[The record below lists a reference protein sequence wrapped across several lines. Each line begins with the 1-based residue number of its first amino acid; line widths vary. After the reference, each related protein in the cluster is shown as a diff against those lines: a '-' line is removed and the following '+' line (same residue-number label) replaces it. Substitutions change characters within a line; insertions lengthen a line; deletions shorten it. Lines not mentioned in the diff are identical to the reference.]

1 MKKFVLLFFLLFI
14 TSWNYALVLNN
25 PIDCNTSTIKYYSD
39 NLSSI
44 LAPPVNDDCENA
56 IVLIANAD
64 DTCSQLVSSTLFEST
79 ASIENNTC
87 GGIDDDDVWFQFEAI
102 SESHAI
108 GLENIVEV
116 DELETQNQNL
126 YFVVYEGV
134 DCNSLSQIFCSDPET
149 NIVEGLTIGNN
160 YYIRVYSETAES
172 MQNIT
177 FEICVNVPLFV
188 ANDTQYTVTELIED
202 VLIDVNPN
210 CPQVF
215 NVTSSTGIDFPDENA
230 NGIGYFEANG
240 SSFPFERGLVMT
252 TGNVLNVIGPETGTI
267 SGGEFLTW
275 PGDSDLESVIP
286 SLPPESTANASIIEF
301 DFVPLINEISFD
313 FIFAAEEY
321 GEFQCRITDAFAFLL
336 TNSSGVTTNIALVP
350 GTTNPISVLTVRD
363 EIYNDEC
370 PSVNPEYFS
379 AYYGNGG
386 LPSVTNPT
394 NFIGRTE
401 VITAMAAVV
410 PNETYH
416 IKLVVAD
423 YGDAAFDSAVFF
435 SASSFDIGYP
445 ALGDDI
451 LLGSGQEIC
460 EGDTV
465 NLDAGNVPLN
475 ASIAWYKNGEII
487 EGANSPTINVT
498 ETATYTAEF
507 TIGNSSCSLSDD
519 VLIEFFSTPEPSF
532 AETSIIKCANE
543 ELLLQIDIANIDELN
558 SLTYHWT
565 LDPPGDD
572 TPSEEVY
579 SGSDNSYLLVN
590 TEAQQGVF
598 SVIVTDDVT
607 GCSAEAEIFIEF
619 YDNANCVNLPQG
631 LSPNGDGNNDCLV
644 LDHLEDRE
652 DITGIEIFNRYGI
665 KIYELNEY
673 VNEWCGTN
681 QEGKKMPV
689 GTYFYI
695 IYSNAQEPRKSW
707 IYINY

>member
-1 MKKFVLLFFLLFI
+1 MNK
-14 TSWNYALVLNN
+14 LVNCNN
-25 PIDCNTSTIKYYSD
+25 ESAKYFTEC
-39 NLSSI
+39 LSENESSV
-44 LAPPVNDDCENA
+44 LAPPINDNCENA
-56 IVLIANAD
+56 TILIANAD
-64 DTCSQLVSSTLFEST
+64 DTCAQITSSTLYEAT
-79 ASIENNTC
+79 ASAENNTC
-87 GGIDDDDVWFQFEAI
+87 GGNDDDDIWFQFEAI

-116 DELETQNQNL
+116 GEPVLPNQNL

-134 DCNSLSQIFCSDPET
+134 DCNNLSQIFCSDPET
-149 NIVEGLTIGNN
+149 NVIDDLTIGSN

-177 FEICVNVPLFV
+177 FDICVNVPLLL
-188 ANDTQYTVTELIED
+188 ANDTQFTVTELIED
-202 VLIDVNPN
+202 ILIDVNPN

-215 NVTSSTGIDFPDENA
+215 NITSSTGIDFPDENA
-230 NGIGYFEANG
+230 NGIGFFEAIG
-240 SSFPFERGLVMT
+240 SSFPFERGIVMT
-252 TGNVLNVIGPETGTI
+252 TGNVLNITGPETGTI

-275 PGDSDLESVIP
+275 PGDSDLENVIP

-301 DFVPLINEISFD
+301 DFIPLIDQISFD

-379 AYYGNGG
+379 SYYGNGG

-401 VITAMAAVV
+401 VITAMADVV

-423 YGDAAFDSAVFF
+423 FGDAAFDSAVFF
-435 SASSFDIGYP
+435 SAGSFDIGYP
-445 ALGDDI
+445 ALGEDI

-465 NLDAGNVPLN
+465 SLDAGNVPLY

-507 TIGNSSCSLSDD
+507 TIENSSCSLSDD
-519 VLIEFFSTPEPSF
+519 VLIEFFPTPEPSF

-543 ELLLQIDIANIDELN
+543 ELLLQIDIANIDDLN
-558 SLTYHWT
+558 SLNYTWT
-565 LDPPGDD
+565 LNPPGDD
-572 TPSEEVY
+572 MPSEEVY
-579 SGSDNSYLLVN
+579 SGPDNSYLLAN

-598 SVIVTDDVT
+598 IVIVTDDVT
-607 GCSAEAEIFIEF
+607 GCSAETELFIEF
-619 YDNANCVNLPQG
+619 YDNSNCVNLPQG

-652 DITGIEIFNRYGI
+652 DITRIEIFNRYGI

-673 VNEWCGTN
+673 INEWCGTN

-695 IYSNAQEPRKSW
+695 IYTNAQEPRKSW
-707 IYINY
+707 IYLNY